1 MEKAFDSIEHSILL
15 ERLFEIGVNGRCWR
29 IILNWYTSAQSKVHL
44 NTGFSDPFP
53 ISRGVKQG
61 SVLSPLLFLI
71 AVDPLLKTLKCKHA
85 GLSIHGNFMGG
96 AAHADDLRTI
106 ATSKCSVVEQANII
120 NKFTSGNHLK
130 LNSSKTEIIRIAYC
144 HPQDNFI
151 SLFCFLPILI
161 LLPRGSVLEHGGSTT
176 SQSYDLFKK
185 ILLKLEELFLLLER
199 LMHSKGI

>member
-1 MEKAFDSIEHSILL
+1 MAILTTSYPVLHGIIAILTPSYQRARARAGGHPYLRLFDLEKAFDSIEHSILL

-29 IILNWYTSAQSKVHL
+29 IILNWYTSAQGKVHL

-71 AVDPLLKTLKCKHA
+71 AVDPLLKTLKCKHDS
-85 GLSIHGNFMGG
+85 LSIHGNFMGG

-120 NKFTSGNHLK
+120 DKFTSGNR
-130 LNSSKTEIIRIAYC
+130 E
-144 HPQDNFI
+144 FI
-151 SLFCFLPILI
+151 KN
-161 LLPRGSVLEHGGSTT
+161 RDH
-176 SQSYDLFKK
+176 
-185 ILLKLEELFLLLER
+185 
-199 LMHSKGI
+199 